1 MPNSSNVRFE
11 LLESDSQ
18 YSQYLVRD
26 PREVRFVIKQLAAK
40 RALISAYPDDSPNF
54 GLTSVLEA
62 GGNDQ
67 SFVLDVAADAGLNE
81 ALERADSV
89 ICITQLDR
97 VKVQFRLEG
106 LVRVQ
111 HNNAPAFSAQYP
123 DKLLRLQRRE
133 YFRLV
138 APVAHAINCFIP
150 MPTATGDRVYEARV
164 LDLSGGGLAIVAP
177 PSGAQLH
184 PDMEIPNCRL
194 EIPDS
199 PPILITLKVRNIFR
213 VTQRNGTEVLR
224 AGCQFVGLQ
233 TATANII
240 HRYILKVERDR
251 ASRVA
256 Q

>member
-1 MPNSSNVRFE
+1 VPNSSNVRFE

-26 PREVRFVIKQLAAK
+26 PREVRFVIKQLASK

-54 GLTSVLEA
+54 GLTTVLEA
-62 GGNDQ
+62 GSNDQ
-67 SFVLDVAADAGLNE
+67 SFVLDVAADAALNE
-81 ALERADSV
+81 ALARAESI

-97 VKVQFRLEG
+97 VKVQFRLDG
-106 LVRVQ
+106 LIRVQ
-111 HNNAPAFSAQYP
+111 HNNAPAFSANYP
-123 DKLLRLQRRE
+123 HKLLRLQRRE

-150 MPTATGDRVYEARV
+150 ITNAVGDRVYEARV
-164 LDLSGGGLAIVAP
+164 LDISGGGLAIVAP
-177 PSGAQLH
+177 PDGARLH

-199 PPILITLKVRNIFR
+199 PPIIITLKVRNIFR